1 MPIFKKK
8 DSNLERLE
16 NILGKIKD
24 ADTPEGW
31 EKITS
36 AAVGGLTDLGFSKS
50 NPYLLVISS
59 QGRGVFDCNTGEK
72 VARDDESY
80 GDWFNERELKCRGI
94 GPIESEE
101 ILTSGLQGGGLPMTT
116 PHGESIEVV
125 APNWPI
131 YDMYFCKDYKSA
143 LIDGHGSYCTKI
155 DSEHLRAYGFSWCG
169 NYLVSA
175 IGSDFTLWKRL

>member
-8 DSNLERLE
+8 DPNLERLV
-16 NILGKIKD
+16 NILGKIKEAESPD
-24 ADTPEGW
+24 GW

-36 AAVGGLTDLGFSKS
+36 AAVGGLSDLGFSKIG
-50 NPYLLVISS
+50 PYILVISS
-59 QGRGVFDCNTGEK
+59 QGRGVFDCNTGKK

-80 GDWFNERELKCRGI
+80 GDWFNERELLCEGI
-94 GPIESEE
+94 GPIESEK
-101 ILTSGLQGGGLPMTT
+101 IQTTGIQGGGLPHSNQ
-116 PHGESIEVV
+116 HGESIEVV
-125 APNWPI
+125 APNWPV
-131 YDMYFCKDYKSA
+131 YDLYFCKEYKSA

-169 NYLVSA
+169 NFLVSA